1 VNSLDNTGTRLSTF
15 LVEQYWTGVTA
26 EEFDDAAERVRR
38 SAEEIADD
46 GIRIRFLHS
55 TLVPD
60 EETALCVIEAESAA
74 AVEDAFARAAVRFER
89 IVEART
95 GG

>member
-1 VNSLDNTGTRLSTF
+1 VNSLDDIGTRVSTF
-15 LVEQYWTGVTA
+15 LVEQYWTGVTP

-38 SAEEIADD
+38 SAEEIAGD
-46 GIRIRFLHS
+46 GIRIRLLHS

-74 AVEDAFARAAVRFER
+74 AVEDAFARAGVRFER

>member
-1 VNSLDNTGTRLSTF
+1 MSSLDSSGAPLSTF
-15 LVEQYWTGVTA
+15 LVEQYWTGVTP

-38 SAEEIADD
+38 SAEEIAGD
-46 GIRIRFLHS
+46 GIAIRFRHS

-60 EETALCVIEAESAA
+60 EETALCVIEAESVT
-74 AVEDAFARAAVRFER
+74 AVEQAFARAAVRYER
-89 IVEART
+89 IVEARI